1 MIGFDLGIV
10 QQFVGINI
18 MMYYGTSILMKVGFG
33 HQAPLIANIS
43 NGLTSFI
50 TTIAGMKMMYTV
62 ERRKMLLV
70 GIIGTGSSMFLLTL
84 AITFLSQNVILPYFV
99 ILLTM
104 SFLAFFQSCISPTT
118 WVLLSEICPQSLRG
132 LAFPPFVSG
141 WRTSRLALSF
151 RSWSITGVESG
162 HLPSSLPVM
171 YCPGSLLLRRFQK
184 RRGIRWNRS
193 RWNYVRVLITATIIT
208 PQ

>member
-62 ERRKMLLV
+62 ERRKMLLI

-104 SFLAFFQSCISPTT
+104 SFLALFQSCISPTT
-118 WVLLSEICPQSLRG
+118 WVLLSEIFPQSLRG
-132 LAFPPFVSG
+132 LG
-141 WRTSRLALSF
+141 
-151 RSWSITGVESG
+151 
-162 HLPSSLPVM
+162 M
-171 YCPGSLLLRRFQK
+171 
-184 RRGIRWNRS
+184 GIS
-193 RWNYVRVLITATIIT
+193 TFCL
-208 PQ
+208 

>member
-1 MIGFDLGIV
+1 MIGFGLGIV

-33 HQAPLIANIS
+33 HQAPLIANIG

-50 TTIAGMKMMYTV
+50 TTIAWMKMMYTV

-84 AITFLSQNVILPYFV
+84 AITFLNQNVILPYVV

-118 WVLLSEICPQSLRG
+118 WVLMSEIFPQSLRG
-132 LAFPPFVSG
+132 LGMGISTFCLWLANFTVGFVFPIMVNHWSGVGTFAFFITCNV
-141 WRTSRLALSF
+141 LSWVF
-151 RSWSITGVESG
+151 AFEVVPETQGNTLEQI
-162 HLPSSLPVM
+162 
-171 YCPGSLLLRRFQK
+171 
-184 RRGIRWNRS
+184 
-193 RWNYVRVLITATIIT
+193 
-208 PQ
+208 